1 MHQKNLRK
9 KLIPCRFGGMFVRVR
24 FVGGGGKI
32 GKKWSV
38 TGGGMGDKRDK
49 AAVRK
54 GCWI

>member
-1 MHQKNLRK
+1 
-9 KLIPCRFGGMFVRVR
+9 MFVRVR